1 MHICRMNQ
9 HSSRCWRY
17 KRKWDK
23 NPRPLELILS
33 GLVDW
38 LVDWLMYGLMNEWIS
53 LGKSFM
59 IIFYRNYLTW
69 FLPLSGTR
77 TLARDGVQLSLSI
90 LNPTLVSIHKLHPK
104 ALLYSR
110 NYWKNWRN
118 KWRNYWKG
126 LSFVPHILTFKGVQF
141 INPAG
146 LFILSFLY
154 PNSIQLH
161 KNLDQSRHFFTTFLT
176 SLLSQAHPYHI
187 PMFPPAP
194 TSPVIVRI

>member
-1 MHICRMNQ
+1 MHICRMNK

-33 GLVDW
+33 G

-69 FLPLSGTR
+69 LLPLSGTR

-90 LNPTLVSIHKLHPK
+90 LNPTLVSTHKLHPK
-104 ALLYSR
+104 TLLYSR
-110 NYWKNWRN
+110 NYWKKLLNRTFICSSCLDFQGSPIH
-118 KWRNYWKG
+118 KPSRTSHT
-126 LSFVPHILTFKGVQF
+126 LSSLPQF
-141 INPAG
+141 
-146 LFILSFLY
+146 Y
-154 PNSIQLH
+154 
-161 KNLDQSRHFFTTFLT
+161 
-176 SLLSQAHPYHI
+176 
-187 PMFPPAP
+187 PAP
-194 TSPVIVRI
+194 